1 MSSKEDYEALMQE
14 RPDGI
19 ETDQSEEFRDG
30 FSIVSTQRESRDADD
45 AGMVAHRGVLH
56 PDEYVDEPLLQIMVE
71 RRLGFTYEQ
80 IRSVYKQGGT
90 PLTNTQRQLRAKIDA
105 RLLALSASG
114 GIMALLAQ
122 AVGLNEKT
130 IDRALARA
138 KGVTSVA
145 GSGD

>member
-1 MSSKEDYEALMQE
+1 MSKEDFEALMQE

-19 ETDQSEEFRDG
+19 ETDQADEFWDG
-30 FSIVSTQRESRDADD
+30 FSIVSLGNEDAND

-56 PDEYVDEPLLQIMVE
+56 EDEYVDEPLLKLMIE

-80 IRSVYKQGGT
+80 IRSAYRQGPT
-90 PLTNTQRQLRAKIDA
+90 SANTRQLRDKIDA
-105 RLLALSASG
+105 RLLALSRSG
-114 GIMALLAQ
+114 GVLALLAQ

-145 GSGD
+145 SLENSEA